1 MPVSDYI
8 SIVFKQDPNI
18 SYSVFYKE
26 KLFDIVRLYNKESLI
41 NKKKIFQQVIVDFY
55 WENGMLINACYD
67 YREEGTR
74 KREIKGLV
82 EAMNDL
88 DLNDSHLFTWDKN
101 EKIKVDNGTIIVRP
115 LWDFL
120 MNMG

>member
-1 MPVSDYI
+1 MAAAG
-8 SIVFKQDPNI
+8 KCTL
-18 SYSVFYKE
+18 E
-26 KLFDIVRLYNKESLI
+26 KCV
-41 NKKKIFQQVIVDFY
+41 VIGVDS
-55 WENGMLINACYD
+55 MLINACYD